1 MAHGLAF
8 QTIVIVDDGTDESLS
23 LSPRDPPGLKV
34 QLSERS
40 PVALPKHP
48 LTRRVNQEIEIL
60 AVRIRQ
66 MMQLR
71 GGVLLTIS
79 LQWRAET
86 EDGDKP
92 AYKLNWVTVD
102 RPGPVPSLV
111 LRTELTSHPREGHAD
126 EGFVHRHIY
135 LWATA
140 A

>member
-1 MAHGLAF
+1 
-8 QTIVIVDDGTDESLS
+8 
-23 LSPRDPPGLKV
+23 
-34 QLSERS
+34 
-40 PVALPKHP
+40 
-48 LTRRVNQEIEIL
+48 VNQEIEML

-86 EDGDKP
+86 EGGDDS

-111 LRTELTSHPREGHAD
+111 LRTELTSHPREGYAD